1 MDFENQTSQDDTT
14 LSNRFAM
21 IVPAV
26 GGRLRVLRPQ
36 FFFPQLNLKHC
47 VNEQPRAD
55 AKRTLFDEE
64 QRRITLE
71 KYIENNFEGRTT
83 KRKNK
88 INDSSNNTKGSIVR
102 YSKGIP
108 LHRHEILC
116 RAGAAAEHSH
126 RSQLAPFSV
135 SV

>member
-1 MDFENQTSQDDTT
+1 
-14 LSNRFAM
+14 M

-83 KRKNK
+83 KRKKK
-88 INDSSNNTKGSIVR
+88 INDSSNNTIVR
-102 YSKGIP
+102 GFLFIDTIYCVVREQRRNTATGGSS
-108 LHRHEILC
+108 LLS
-116 RAGAAAEHSH
+116 A
-126 RSQLAPFSV
+126 
-135 SV
+135 